1 MEVIMT
7 VILILEFIL
16 AFWFSIWICE
26 NINNT
31 GKYDKK
37 DKRKKK

>member
-7 VILILEFIL
+7 VILILEFIF

-26 NINNT
+26 NINNVN
-31 GKYDKK
+31 DHKK